1 MRRKQGKEAWGAGRR
16 GGGLG
21 GEEEEDD
28 EWDVE
33 RAVEQRLVQIMFTVP
48 KERLR
53 VVNAE
58 VEREEEGEIVDP
70 EKEGWRDVGDEDVE
84 GFGEGT
90 RYRRSDYG
98 HGRDEEKLA
107 LGQEEVLQKRGGEDE
122 YGGDVEKL
130 ALRRDEARDGHDARE
145 TLLEVPEQERRP
157 STPVTPTTFHTAEAV
172 RMERPSKTK
181 VLDVKDSVESLEKPK
196 TKVLQ
201 MVESIESLSRGG
213 SPAASPV
220 KDK

>member
-1 MRRKQGKEAWGAGRR
+1 
-16 GGGLG
+16 
-21 GEEEEDD
+21 
-28 EWDVE
+28 
-33 RAVEQRLVQIMFTVP
+33 MFTVP

-70 EKEGWRDVGDEDVE
+70 ETERLYDDGDEEE
-84 GFGEGT
+84 GEFSEST
-90 RYRRSDYG
+90 RYRREGRG
-98 HGRDEEKLA
+98 HIEDPEKLA
-107 LGQEEVLQKRGGEDE
+107 VRREEKQTRRDAPE
-122 YGGDVEKL
+122 YSGDTEKL
-130 ALRRDEARDGHDARE
+130 ALRREESREGHDARE

-157 STPVTPTTFHTAEAV
+157 STPITPTTFHTAEAV

-181 VLDVKDSVESLEKPK
+181 LLDVKESIESLEKPK

-213 SPAASPV
+213 SPASSPV
-220 KDK
+220 REK